1 MSSIINSATQEQ
13 LFMISSINGT
23 NQSWSEFYGQ
33 TQIIPNNANGAITV
47 PLTGSIVSLE
57 FGKDISS
64 DPTAIP
70 GTSVNAN
77 FQVSA
82 QVKNQHAENRTFELV
97 VLYVYSG
104 VLVISPG
111 SSFKYTSILTRDE
124 TLSLPLLEGNNV
136 GSDSL
141 KGGVV
146 CPHEGSTGLKMA
158 KDYLK
163 TFKESKAKG
172 MSAAGM
178 QAKGVFENHSST
190 GLAGGRSVAK
200 TSLRDRFA

>member
-1 MSSIINSATQEQ
+1 
-13 LFMISSINGT
+13 
-23 NQSWSEFYGQ
+23 
-33 TQIIPNNANGAITV
+33 
-47 PLTGSIVSLE
+47 
-57 FGKDISS
+57 
-64 DPTAIP
+64 
-70 GTSVNAN
+70 VNAN

-104 VLVISPG
+104 ILVVSPG
-111 SSFKYTSILTRDE
+111 ASYKYTSILTRDE

-146 CPHEGSTGLKMA
+146 CPKEASTGLKMA
-158 KDYLK
+158 RDYLK
-163 TFKESKAKG
+163 TFKEGKG
-172 MSAAGM
+172 MKAGMQAGM
-178 QAKGVFENHSST
+178 QAKGVFENHSSS

-200 TSLRDRFA
+200 ASLRDRFA